1 MELDPT
7 ATFNA
12 DLLSQVRPENWTN
25 PTPAD
30 RYHLVVVGAGTAGL
44 IAASFAAGAGA
55 RVALVERNMMGGD
68 CLNVGCVPSKS
79 IIRSSRVFA

>member
-1 MELDPT
+1 MPPADAAGRPARLMELDPT

-12 DLLSQVRPENWTN
+12 DLLSQVRPEDWTN

-55 RVALVERNMMGGD
+55 RVREGRGKGGKRGD
-68 CLNVGCVPSKS
+68 RG
-79 IIRSSRVFA
+79 F